1 MERKKSEMSP
11 IKLFA
16 AVLTRLVGR
25 KVVLLRRRSLCSRC
39 GRFAHVTLDRSLA
52 KTEIMRGSLVAQR
65 DKDPALS
72 LQRLRSLL
80 WWGFDPWPRISP
92 PRALWGGGAGLRT
105 SSRSRDQARSC
116 LEAPSSCAS
125 KEEKTFV
132 RWRLGWGRK
141 EPGPRGRAAQL
152 SSWGL
157 ASPEPVSTG
166 AHHSTPGRGLHSRAQ
181 E

>member
-125 KEEKTFV
+125 KEDGGCPMEA
-132 RWRLGWGRK
+132 GMGQ
-141 EPGPRGRAAQL
+141 E
-152 SSWGL
+152 
-157 ASPEPVSTG
+157 G
-166 AHHSTPGRGLHSRAQ
+166 ARTPGEGSPAELLGIGQS
-181 E
+181 